1 MKEQSKEE
9 DGLSG
14 EHQKEK
20 KEKLSCPVPVC
31 SQTFCNKF
39 SLNRHIKQSHSDV
52 ASEYTEQ
59 ASSSGKCPLCDAH
72 VRHGDSVTFH
82 LKEAHQVNVETE
94 KLHFDTVESK
104 FSCCLISLIQLEL
117 IAVQFNY
124 RGV

>member
-20 KEKLSCPVPVC
+20 KEKLSCPIPVC

-52 ASEYTEQ
+52 ASEYVVEQ
-59 ASSSGKCPLCDAH
+59 VSSSGKCPLCDAQ
-72 VRHGDSVTFH
+72 VRHGDSVTSH

-94 KLHFDTVESK
+94 KLHFKTVDGK
-104 FSCCLISLIQLEL
+104 FSHCLISLSTT
-117 IAVQFNY
+117 
-124 RGV
+124 